1 MAQKNRS
8 KELWLIPK
16 RVNLHQTICLIDG
29 IIERNYNNS
38 TWNPQKQN
46 NLGVNL
52 KKWGATNDG
61 KNISPQAIRTL
72 AASIPQYLG
81 FMYINT
87 NTTPNTICLTEVG
100 LTLWNKHKDELVK
113 VKNLRE
119 GKDHIIKESVIVL
132 EQLEKLQITNPIIL
146 KDCENI
152 LVFPFRMTLK
162 LLLDLDYLDR
172 EELAYIVFKIK
183 DETEYLLA
191 KQEIINFRKLT
202 YQDRQSLINTF
213 RSTHIGNITLVKAP
227 SASYYESLC
236 EITGII
242 EKIKIIYPNVGNSGE
257 KVPAIAIKEDCKKY
271 VNEIITSKYSESQI
285 FDFKED
291 LDLWIEYIGNPN
303 RLNPPREV
311 VISNKS
317 DVDMLVC
324 INKEHKLISG
334 DLIQKDDNISV
345 PMFLNEEYE
354 IECLDINDGSTIS
367 NYKFTPLN
375 NLCYF
380 DISLNSIYRVSDGEG
395 RYNSDEISSLSA
407 EILEHSN
414 AKMFSEKML
423 NYLKLLNRID
433 GKSREESKNLRGAHY
448 EFLFFK
454 LLTLLMDKG
463 VIDEVIWNGKIGKFG
478 LPIPA
483 PGGKTGTPDM
493 IFRIDE
499 FEFVLELTTIRAKA
513 MQFDKEGSSVPDH
526 IRLQHSKSNF
536 NVYGIFCAPQI
547 HDRNTSIMKASL
559 LEEQIELNCLT
570 DKELLEIL
578 LSEDREK
585 IVSKLI
591 SK

>member
-38 TWNPQKQN
+38 TWNAQKQN

-52 KKWGATNDG
+52 KKWGATRDG
-61 KNISPQAIRTL
+61 KNISPQGIRTL
-72 AASIPQYLG
+72 TASIPQYLG
-81 FMYINT
+81 FLYINT

-100 LTLWNKHKDELVK
+100 VKLWNKHKGDLVK
-113 VKNLRE
+113 VKNLLE
-119 GKDHIIKESVIVL
+119 GKDNLIKESNIVL

-162 LLLDLDYLDR
+162 LLLDLEYLDR

-183 DETEYLLA
+183 DESEYLLA
-191 KQEIINFRKLT
+191 KQEIINFRKLSFE
-202 YQDRQSLINTF
+202 DREQLINTF
-213 RSTHIGNITLVKAP
+213 KSTHIGNITLVKAP
-227 SASYYESLC
+227 SAAYYEALC

-242 EKIKIIYPNVGNSGE
+242 QKVKVTYPNLGNNGKIIG
-257 KVPAIAIKEDCKKY
+257 AITIKEDCKKY
-271 VNEIITSKYSESQI
+271 VSDIINTKYSDSQI

-311 VISNKS
+311 IISNKS
-317 DVDMLVC
+317 CTDTLVC
-324 INKEHKLISG
+324 IKKEHRLISG
-334 DLIQKDDNISV
+334 DLIEKNDSISV

-354 IECLDINDGSTIS
+354 IECLNINDGSIIS
-367 NYKFTPLN
+367 NNKFSPQN

-380 DISLNSIYRVSDGEG
+380 DIVLLKTEVINEDTELYDGNEINSLAD
-395 RYNSDEISSLSA
+395 

-423 NYLKLLNRID
+423 NYLNLLNRID
-433 GKSREESKNLRGAHY
+433 GKNREESKNLRGAYY

-454 LLTLLMDKG
+454 LLTLLMEKG
-463 VIDEVIWNGKIGKFG
+463 VVDEVIWNGKIGKFG
-478 LPIPA
+478 LPVPA
-483 PGGKTGTPDM
+483 PGGKTGTPDL
-493 IFRIDE
+493 IFRINKQ
-499 FEFVLELTTIRAKA
+499 EFVLELTAIRPKA

-526 IRLQHSKSNF
+526 IRLQYNKSDF
-536 NVYGIFCAPQI
+536 DVYGVFCAPQI
-547 HDRNTSIMKASL
+547 HERNTAIMQASL
-559 LEEQIELNCLT
+559 IEEAINLNCIT
-570 DKELLEIL
+570 DKELVEIL

-585 IVSKLI
+585 ILSKLTN
-591 SK
+591 K